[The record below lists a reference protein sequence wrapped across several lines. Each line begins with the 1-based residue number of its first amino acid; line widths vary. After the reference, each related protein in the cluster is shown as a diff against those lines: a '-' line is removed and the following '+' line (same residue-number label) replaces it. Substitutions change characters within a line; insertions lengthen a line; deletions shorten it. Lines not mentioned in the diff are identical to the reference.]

1 MAINETKKDFGL
13 KLLNYYSDSMKIYSK
28 SFDTESK
35 LFAFN
40 VLLKESSKTL
50 NALCSESINTPR
62 FNK

>member
-1 MAINETKKDFGL
+1 MAINETRKDFGL

-28 SFDTESK
+28 SFDTEK

>member
-1 MAINETKKDFGL
+1 MAINETRKDFGL

-35 LFAFN
+35 LFTFN
-40 VLLKESSKTL
+40 ILLKESSKVL
-50 NALCSESINTPR
+50 NALCSESIITPR

>member
-1 MAINETKKDFGL
+1 MVINETRKDFGL

-28 SFDTESK
+28 SFDTEK

-62 FNK
+62 FTK